1 MLNFNKIHKAYFLGI
16 GGIGMSAI
24 ARYMN
29 ANGVE
34 IHGYD
39 RENTHLTE
47 QMKSEGMKIHFEENI
62 EKIPQEIDLVVYTPA
77 IDRSNKEF
85 QFLISKGLIIKKRSE
100 ILSEI
105 TKDNFLIAI
114 AGTHGKTSISS
125 IISHIFKKAE
135 IACTSF
141 IGGISK
147 NIDSNLQYSENSKVF
162 IVEADEFDRSFLSLS
177 PNIALIS
184 SIDADHLD
192 IYGNYDNLLQSYA
205 LFANKIKQGEKLIIK
220 SGLDL
225 PTAFTGKKIT
235 YSFNSKANYHVSN
248 YKFSGEKSYFDLI
261 KQDKKLDEFIFSIPG
276 DHNIENA
283 VAAIAVALEYGIN
296 LSSIKSALESYSGV
310 KRRFEYRI
318 NTDKLVYIDDYAH
331 HPNELKAIISSVR
344 KLYPKKKITGIFQ
357 PHLFSRT
364 KDFADEFAKSL
375 ESLDEII
382 LLEIYP
388 AREKP
393 IDGVNSNMIFEK
405 IINKN
410 KKVFSNYELYSEL
423 ENNKKEVVISL
434 GAGNINKITNQIE
447 LLLRKQLHSEK

>member
-24 ARYMN
+24 ARYLH

-34 IHGYD
+34 IYGYD
-39 RENTHLTE
+39 RENTPLTS
-47 QMKSEGMKIHFEENI
+47 QMISEGMKIHFEENI
-62 EKIPQEIDLVVYTPA
+62 ENIPQEIDLVVYTPA

-85 QFLISKGLIIKKRSE
+85 QFLNKKGIKIRKRSE

-105 TKDNFLIAI
+105 TQGKFLIAI

-125 IISHIFKKAE
+125 VISHIFNKAG
-135 IACTSF
+135 IATTSF

-162 IVEADEFDRSFLSLS
+162 IVEADEFDRSFLTLN

-192 IYGNYDNLLQSYA
+192 IYGNFENLLQSFA
-205 LFANKIKQGEKLIIK
+205 LFANKIKQGGKLIIK
-220 SGLDL
+220 SRINL
-225 PTAFTGKKIT
+225 PTAFPGEKLT
-235 YSFNSKANYHVSN
+235 YSFNSEANYYATN
-248 YKFSGEKSYFDLI
+248 YQFSGEKSHFDLI
-261 KQDKKLDEFIFSIPG
+261 KHGNTIDEFIFPIPG
-276 DHNIENA
+276 DHNFENA
-283 VAAIAVALEYGIN
+283 VAAIAVAIEYGIN

-344 KLYPKKKITGIFQ
+344 QLYSGKKICGIFQ

-393 IDGVNSNMIFEK
+393 IDGVNSNLIFDK
-405 IINKN
+405 IKNKN
-410 KKVFSNYELYSEL
+410 KKVISNQELFTEL
-423 ENNKKEVVISL
+423 ENNKKEVVLSL
-434 GAGNINKITNQIE
+434 GAGDISKITNQIE
-447 LLLRKQLHSEK
+447 FILRKQIS

>member
-1 MLNFNKIHKAYFLGI
+1 MINFNNIHKAYFLGI

-24 ARYMN
+24 ARFLN
-29 ANGVE
+29 ANGIE

-39 RENTHLTE
+39 RENTDLTE
-47 QMKSEGMKIHFEENI
+47 QMISEGMKIHFEENI
-62 EKIPQEIDLVVYTPA
+62 EKIPQKIDLVIYTPA
-77 IDRSNKEF
+77 IDRNNKEF
-85 QFLISKGLIIKKRSE
+85 KFLNSKGLLIKKRSE
-100 ILSEI
+100 ILNEI

-125 IISHIFKKAE
+125 IISHIFNKAG

-162 IVEADEFDRSFLSLS
+162 IVEADEFDRSFLTLN

-192 IYGNYDNLLQSYA
+192 IYGNYENLLQSFA
-205 LFANKIKQGEKLIIK
+205 LFANKIKPGGKLIIK
-220 SGLDL
+220 SELNL
-225 PTAFTGKKIT
+225 PTAFSGEKLT
-235 YSFNSKANYHVSN
+235 YSFNSKANYHASD
-248 YKFSGEKSYFDLI
+248 YKFSEEKTHFDLI
-261 KQDKKLDEFIFSIPG
+261 KNGKKLDEFIFPIPG

-283 VAAIAVALEYGIN
+283 VAAITVALEYGIN
-296 LSSIKSALESYSGV
+296 ISSIKSALESYSGV
-310 KRRFEYRI
+310 KRRFEYRL

-344 KLYPKKKITGIFQ
+344 QLYPKKKITGIFQ

-364 KDFADEFAKSL
+364 RDFADEFAKNL
-375 ESLDEII
+375 ELLDEII

-393 IDGVNSNMIFEK
+393 IEGVNSNLIFDK
-405 IINKN
+405 IKNKN
-410 KKVFSNYELYSEL
+410 KKVFSNLELFAEL
-423 ENNKKEVVISL
+423 ENNKKEVVLSL
-434 GAGNINKITNQIE
+434 GAGDIGKSIDQIE
-447 LLLRKQLHSEK
+447 LILRKWENGE